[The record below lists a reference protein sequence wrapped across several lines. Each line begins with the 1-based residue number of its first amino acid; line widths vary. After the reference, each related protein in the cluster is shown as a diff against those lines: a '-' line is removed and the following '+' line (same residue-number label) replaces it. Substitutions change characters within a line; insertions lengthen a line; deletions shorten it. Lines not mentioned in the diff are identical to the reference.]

1 MSTQSNN
8 KTIARNT
15 LLLYIRMIFII
26 LVSLFTSRVVL
37 AKLGVEDYGIYQVA
51 GGVVGML
58 SFLNGALSTGSSRFL
73 TFALGKNDK
82 DNLSKTFST
91 TLSIHI
97 ILAILITLLAETI
110 GLWFFYHK
118 LEIPDERM
126 FAASIAYHLSILTS
140 LISITQVPYG
150 AVIIAHEKMDIYA
163 YMSIVDVV
171 LKLAVVYLLSISPW
185 DKLIFYATLLCIIQ
199 IGIALFYRIYCIRN
213 FEESRYKFVYD
224 KKILKEISKFSGW
237 SLFAN
242 LSVALNGQGTT
253 IITNMFFS
261 PSVVAARAIALQ
273 VNMAAT
279 QLVNNFRTAVNPQI
293 VKRYA
298 AGDNIGSRDLLLN
311 STKYSFYLMYI
322 VAVPIILLAQPLLQ
336 IWLGQVP
343 EYSVIFL
350 QLVVIESLFSVFDTS
365 LYTAL
370 YAKGQLKQNALISP
384 LVGFIRFPI
393 VYFLFKNGCSPVILS
408 WAGIISYA
416 ILGLIIKPIL
426 VHKIVSYPIKE
437 IVRLFID
444 CGKVVLLS
452 APIIYIL
459 HIFIDRLNLGL
470 IPNFIITGIYNV
482 CIIGIIIFCWGT
494 DSTTRKQLIAFI
506 TSKIQNHK

>member
-1 MSTQSNN
+1 MSSN
-8 KTIARNT
+8 KTIAKNT
-15 LLLYIRMIFII
+15 ILLYIRMIFTM

-37 AKLGVEDYGIYQVA
+37 TKLGVEDYGIYQVV
-51 GGVVGML
+51 GGIVGML

-97 ILAILITLLAETI
+97 VLALLIAFLAETI

-126 FAASIAYHLSILTS
+126 FAASVAYHLSILTS

-163 YMSIVDVV
+163 YMSIIDVI
-171 LKLAVVYLLSISPW
+171 LKLAIVYLLSISPW

-199 IGIALFYRIYCIRN
+199 ISIALFYRIFCIRN
-213 FEESRYKFVYD
+213 FEESRYKFIYD
-224 KKILKEISKFSGW
+224 KRILKEISKFSGW

-242 LSVALNGQGTT
+242 LSAALNGQGTT

-298 AGDNIGSRDLLLN
+298 AGDKIGSRDLLLN

-370 YAKGQLKQNALISP
+370 YVKGQLKQNALISP
-384 LVGFIRFPI
+384 LIGFIRFPI
-393 VYFLFKNGCSPVILS
+393 VYLLFKKGFSPIALS
-408 WAGIISYA
+408 WAGIVSAA

-426 VHKIVSYPIKE
+426 IHKIAHYPQKKI
-437 IVRLFID
+437 IQLFTD
-444 CGKVVLLS
+444 CSKVVLLS

-459 HIFIDRLNLGL
+459 YQLLERLHLSL
-470 IPNFIITGIYNV
+470 ILHLIITGIYNV
-482 CIIGIIIFCWGT
+482 CIIGIIIFYLGIN
-494 DSTTRKQLIAFI
+494 SKTREQLISFI
-506 TSKIQNHK
+506 KSKIQNHK

>member
-1 MSTQSNN
+1 MSSN
-8 KTIARNT
+8 KTIAKNT
-15 LLLYIRMIFII
+15 ILLYIRMIFTMF
-26 LVSLFTSRVVL
+26 VSLFTSRVVL
-37 AKLGVEDYGIYQVA
+37 AKLGIEDYGIYQVV

-82 DNLSKTFST
+82 DDLSKTFST

-97 ILAILITLLAETI
+97 VLALLIVFLAETI
-110 GLWFFYHK
+110 GVWFFYHK

-126 FAASIAYHLSILTS
+126 FAASVAYHLSILTS

-237 SLFAN
+237 SLFSN
-242 LSVALNGQGTT
+242 LSIALNGQGTT

-298 AGDNIGSRDLLLN
+298 AGDIMGSRELLLN

-322 VAVPIILLAQPLLQ
+322 VAVPIILLAKPLLQ

-393 VYFLFKNGCSPVILS
+393 VYFLFKNGCSPVTLS

-416 ILGLIIKPIL
+416 LLGLIIKPIL
-426 VHKIVSYPIKE
+426 VHKIANYPIKD
-437 IVRLFID
+437 ILKLFIG

-452 APIIYIL
+452 VPIIYVLYLLINKL
-459 HIFIDRLNLGL
+459 DLNLFTYV
-470 IPNFIITGIYNV
+470 IMTGIYNV
-482 CIIGIIIFCWGT
+482 SVISIIIFYLGIG
-494 DSTTRKQLIAFI
+494 SETRKQFI
-506 TSKIQNHK
+506 IFIVSKFQNWK

>member
-1 MSTQSNN
+1 
-8 KTIARNT
+8 
-15 LLLYIRMIFII
+15 MIFSM

-37 AKLGVEDYGIYQVA
+37 ATLGVEDYGIYQVV

-82 DNLSKTFST
+82 DDLSKTFST

-97 ILAILITLLAETI
+97 VLALLIVFLAETI

-126 FAASIAYHLSILTS
+126 FAASVAYHLSILTS

-150 AVIIAHEKMDIYA
+150 SVIIAHEKIDIYA

-171 LKLAVVYLLSISPW
+171 LKLAIVYLLSISPW

-199 IGIALFYRIYCIRN
+199 ISIALFYRIYCIRN
-213 FEESRYKFVYD
+213 FEESKYKFIYD

-242 LSVALNGQGTT
+242 LSIALNGQGTT

-298 AGDNIGSRDLLLN
+298 AGDKIGSRDLLLN

-350 QLVVIESLFSVFDTS
+350 QLVIIESLFAVFDTS

-384 LVGFIRFPI
+384 LVGFIRFPV
-393 VYFLFKNGCSPVILS
+393 VYFLFKNGFSPVALS
-408 WAGIISYA
+408 WAGIISNM

-426 VHKIVSYPIKE
+426 IHKIANYQTKE
-437 IVRLFID
+437 ILRLFID
-444 CGKVVLLS
+444 CGKVVIIS
-452 APIIYIL
+452 VPIIYIL
-459 HIFIDRLNLGL
+459 YILIENLNLNL
-470 IPNFIITGIYNV
+470 ISNFIITGVYNV
-482 CIIGIIIFCWGT
+482 FIIGVIIFYLGIN
-494 DSTTRKQLIAFI
+494 SNTRKQLITFI
-506 TSKIQNHK
+506 ASKIQNHK

>member
-1 MSTQSNN
+1 MTSN
-8 KTIARNT
+8 KTIAKNT
-15 LLLYIRMIFII
+15 ILLYFRMIFTM

-37 AKLGVEDYGIYQVA
+37 AKLGVEDYGIYQVV

-82 DNLSKTFST
+82 ENLSKTFST

-97 ILAILITLLAETI
+97 VLALIIVFLAETI
-110 GLWFFYHK
+110 GLWFFYNK
-118 LEIPDERM
+118 LEIPESRM
-126 FAASIAYHLSILTS
+126 FAASVAYHLSILTS

-163 YMSIVDVV
+163 YMSIADVV
-171 LKLAVVYLLSISPW
+171 LKLAVVYLLSIAPW
-185 DKLIFYATLLCIIQ
+185 DKLIFYASLLCVIQ
-199 IGIALFYRIYCIRN
+199 IGIALFYRIYCIKN

-224 KKILKEISKFSGW
+224 KSILKEISKFSGW

-242 LSVALNGQGTT
+242 LSIALNGQGTT

-273 VNMAAT
+273 VNMAAM

-298 AGDNIGSRDLLLN
+298 AGDEKGSRDLLLN
-311 STKYSFYLMYI
+311 STKYSFFLMYI
-322 VAVPIILLAQPLLQ
+322 VAVPIILLAEPVLQ

-350 QLVVIESLFSVFDTS
+350 QLVVVESLFSIFDSS
-365 LYTAL
+365 LYMAL

-384 LVGFIRFPI
+384 FVGFIRFPI
-393 VYFLFKNGCSPVILS
+393 VYYMFKSGYSPIVLS
-408 WAGIISYA
+408 WAGIVSYA
-416 ILGLIIKPIL
+416 VLGLIIKPIL
-426 VHKIVSYPIKE
+426 LHKIVNYPVREVIK
-437 IVRLFID
+437 LFLD
-444 CGKVVLLS
+444 CGKVVIITVP
-452 APIIYIL
+452 AIYI
-459 HIFIDRLNLGL
+459 ISIIVNNLNLNL
-470 IPNFIITGIYNV
+470 YANFIITVFY
-482 CIIGIIIFCWGT
+482 CILLNIGIIYLFGI
-494 DSTTRKQLIAFI
+494 DYITREKILKFI
-506 TSKIQNHK
+506 LSKIHRE

>member
-1 MSTQSNN
+1 MSSN
-8 KTIARNT
+8 KTIAKNT
-15 LLLYIRMIFII
+15 ILLYFRMIFTM

-37 AKLGVEDYGIYQVA
+37 AKLGVEDYGIYQVV
-51 GGVVGML
+51 GGIVGML

-82 DNLSKTFST
+82 ENLSKTFST

-97 ILAILITLLAETI
+97 VLSLIIVFLAETV
-110 GLWFFYHK
+110 GLWFFYNK
-118 LEIPDERM
+118 LEIPESRM
-126 FAASIAYHLSILTS
+126 FAASVAYHLSILTS

-171 LKLAVVYLLSISPW
+171 LKLAVVYLLSIAPW
-185 DKLIFYATLLCIIQ
+185 DKLIFYASLLCVIQ
-199 IGIALFYRIYCIRN
+199 IGIALFYRIYCIKN

-224 KKILKEISKFSGW
+224 KSILKEISKFSGW

-253 IITNMFFS
+253 IITNMFFN

-273 VNMAAT
+273 VNMAAM

-293 VKRYA
+293 IKRYA
-298 AGDNIGSRDLLLN
+298 VGDEKGSRDLLLN
-311 STKYSFYLMYI
+311 STKYSFFLMYI
-322 VAVPIILLAQPLLQ
+322 IATPIILLAEPLLQ

-350 QLVVIESLFSVFDTS
+350 QLAVVESLFSIFDSS
-365 LYTAL
+365 LYMAL

-393 VYFLFKNGCSPVILS
+393 VYFMFKNGCSPVVLS
-408 WAGIISYA
+408 WAGIVSYA
-416 ILGLIIKPIL
+416 VLGLIIKPIL
-426 VHKIVSYPIKE
+426 IHKIVNYPIKE
-437 IVRLFID
+437 IIRLFIG
-444 CGKVVLLS
+444 CGKIVILTVPLIYFVS
-452 APIIYIL
+452 NIIVRFEINMYCYI
-459 HIFIDRLNLGL
+459 
-470 IPNFIITGIYNV
+470 IITFFYNIT
-482 CIIGIIIFCWGT
+482 IIGTIIWFSGIER
-494 DSTTRKQLIAFI
+494 DSRIKLLKYIS
-506 TSKIQNHK
+506 SKL

>member
-1 MSTQSNN
+1 
-8 KTIARNT
+8 
-15 LLLYIRMIFII
+15 MIFTMF
-26 LVSLFTSRVVL
+26 VSLFTSRVVL
-37 AKLGVEDYGIYQVA
+37 AKLGVEDYGIYQVV

-82 DNLSKTFST
+82 DELSKTFST

-97 ILAILITLLAETI
+97 VLALLIALLAETI

-171 LKLAVVYLLSISPW
+171 LKLAIVYLLSISPW

-199 IGIALFYRIYCIRN
+199 ISIALFYRIYCIRN
-213 FEESRYKFVYD
+213 FEESKFKFIYD

-298 AGDNIGSRDLLLN
+298 AGDKIGSRELLLN

-350 QLVVIESLFSVFDTS
+350 QLVVIESLFAVFDTS

-393 VYFLFKNGCSPVILS
+393 VYFLFKNGFSPVTLS
-408 WAGIISYA
+408 WAGIISNMV
-416 ILGLIIKPIL
+416 LGLIIKPIL
-426 VHKIVSYPIKE
+426 IHKIVNYPTKE
-437 IVRLFID
+437 ILRLFID

-459 HIFIDRLNLGL
+459 YILIDRLNLSL
-470 IPNFIITGIYNV
+470 VPNFIITGIYNV
-482 CIIGIIIFCWGT
+482 CIIGIIIFYLGI
-494 DSTTRKQLIAFI
+494 DSNTRKQLIAFI

>member
-1 MSTQSNN
+1 MSSN
-8 KTIARNT
+8 KTIAKNT
-15 LLLYIRMIFII
+15 ILLYFRMIFTM

-37 AKLGVEDYGIYQVA
+37 EKLGVEDYGIYQVV

-82 DNLSKTFST
+82 ENLSKTFST

-97 ILAILITLLAETI
+97 ALALIIVFLAETI
-110 GLWFFYHK
+110 GLWFFYNR
-118 LEIPDERM
+118 LEIPESRV

-140 LISITQVPYG
+140 FISITQVPYG

-171 LKLAVVYLLSISPW
+171 LKLAIVYLLSISQW
-185 DKLIFYATLLCIIQ
+185 DKLIFYALLICIIQ
-199 IGIALFYRIYCIRN
+199 IGIALFYRIYCVNN

-224 KKILKEISKFSGW
+224 KNILKEISKFSGW

-242 LSVALNGQGTT
+242 LSIALNAQGTT
-253 IITNMFFS
+253 IITNMFFN

-273 VNMAAT
+273 VNTAAM
-279 QLVNNFRTAVNPQI
+279 QLVGNFRTAVNPQI

-298 AGDNIGSRDLLLN
+298 AGDEKSSRNLLLA
-311 STKYSFYLMYI
+311 STKYSFFLMYI
-322 VAVPIILLAQPLLQ
+322 VSIPIILLAEPLLQ

-350 QLVVIESLFSVFDTS
+350 QLVVVESLFSIFDSS
-365 LYTAL
+365 LYVAL

-393 VYFLFKNGCSPVILS
+393 VYFMFKSGCSPVVLS

-416 ILGLIIKPIL
+416 VLGVIIKPIL
-426 VHKIVSYPIKE
+426 IHRIVNYPIKE
-437 IVRLFID
+437 IMKLFFD
-444 CGKVVLLS
+444 CIKVITLTLPLIYVINIIINNLS
-452 APIIYIL
+452 FNLYAYF
-459 HIFIDRLNLGL
+459 FITCFYSM
-470 IPNFIITGIYNV
+470 FII
-482 CIIGIIIFCWGT
+482 CIITFYFGI
-494 DSTTRKQLIAFI
+494 DKETRRKLIMFVS
-506 TSKIQNHK
+506 SKIRLLNNW

>member
-1 MSTQSNN
+1 MSSN
-8 KTIARNT
+8 KTIAKNT
-15 LLLYIRMIFII
+15 ILLYIRMIFTMF
-26 LVSLFTSRVVL
+26 VSLFTSRVVL
-37 AKLGVEDYGIYQVA
+37 AKLGIEDYGIYQVV

-82 DNLSKTFST
+82 DDLSKTFST

-97 ILAILITLLAETI
+97 VLALLIVFLAETI
-110 GLWFFYHK
+110 GVWFFYHK
-118 LEIPDERM
+118 LEIPDERI

-199 IGIALFYRIYCIRN
+199 ISIALFYRIYCIKN
-213 FEESRYKFVYD
+213 FEESKYKFIYD

-298 AGDNIGSRDLLLN
+298 AGDNMGSRKLLLD

-322 VAVPIILLAQPLLQ
+322 VAVPIILLAKPLLQ

-350 QLVVIESLFSVFDTS
+350 QLVIIESLFSVFDTS

-393 VYFLFKNGCSPVILS
+393 VYFLFKSGFPPITLS
-408 WAGIISYA
+408 WAGIISA
-416 ILGLIIKPIL
+416 AMLGFIIKPIL
-426 VHKIVSYPIKE
+426 IHKIVDYPAKE
-437 IVRLFID
+437 ILRLFID

-452 APIIYIL
+452 VPIIYVLYIL
-459 HIFIDRLNLGL
+459 IDRLNLNL
-470 IPNFIITGIYNV
+470 ISNFIITGFYNV
-482 CIIGIIIFCWGT
+482 CIIGITIFYLGI
-494 DSTTRKQLIAFI
+494 DSSTRQRLITFI
-506 TSKIQNHK
+506 TSKI

>member
-1 MSTQSNN
+1 MTSN
-8 KTIARNT
+8 KTIAKNT
-15 LLLYIRMIFII
+15 ILLYFRMIFTM

-37 AKLGVEDYGIYQVA
+37 AKLGVEDYGIYQVV

-82 DNLSKTFST
+82 ENLSKTFST

-97 ILAILITLLAETI
+97 VLALIIVFLAETI
-110 GLWFFYHK
+110 GLWFFYNK
-118 LEIPDERM
+118 LEIPESRM
-126 FAASIAYHLSILTS
+126 FAASVAYHLSILTS

-171 LKLAVVYLLSISPW
+171 LKLAVVYLLSIAPW
-185 DKLIFYATLLCIIQ
+185 DKLIFYASLLCVIQ
-199 IGIALFYRIYCIRN
+199 IGIALFYRIYCIKN

-224 KKILKEISKFSGW
+224 KSILKEISKFSGW
-237 SLFAN
+237 SLFSN
-242 LSVALNGQGTT
+242 LSIALNGQGTT
-253 IITNMFFS
+253 IITNMFFN

-273 VNMAAT
+273 VNMAAM

-298 AGDNIGSRDLLLN
+298 AGDEKGSRDLLLN
-311 STKYSFYLMYI
+311 STKYSFFLMYI
-322 VAVPIILLAQPLLQ
+322 VAVPIILLAEPVLQ

-350 QLVVIESLFSVFDTS
+350 QLVVVESLFSIFDSS
-365 LYTAL
+365 LYMAL

-393 VYFLFKNGCSPVILS
+393 VYLMFKNGCSPVILS
-408 WAGIISYA
+408 WVGIVSNA
-416 ILGLIIKPIL
+416 VLGLIIKPIL
-426 VHKIVSYPIKE
+426 IHRIVNYPVKE
-437 IVRLFID
+437 IMKLFKD
-444 CGKVVLLS
+444 CGKVIVMTI
-452 APIIYIL
+452 PIIYLTNICVNK
-459 HIFIDRLNLGL
+459 IYSNTFFIT
-470 IPNFIITGIYNV
+470 IIYSVIITGGVIYFYGIDLHTRHKIFS
-482 CIIGIIIFCWGT
+482 IIE
-494 DSTTRKQLIAFI
+494 SKLKRK
-506 TSKIQNHK
+506 